1 MFKYE
6 GIPALYMAELRI
18 IIPEELKR
26 KMERFK
32 IDWSSVAKELL
43 KKEVDELSRLEAIVS
58 KSRLTEDEA
67 LALGRKVNKSLAKR
81 FRESAA
87 R

>member
-1 MFKYE
+1 
-6 GIPALYMAELRI
+6 MAELKI

-32 IDWSSVAKELL
+32 IDWSSVGRELL
-43 KKEVDELSRLEAIVS
+43 KKEIDELSELKAIVS
-58 KSRLTEDEA
+58 KSRLTEEEA
-67 LALGRKVNKSLAKR
+67 LLLGKKVNKSLAKK
-81 FRESAA
+81 FRESAM

>member
-1 MFKYE
+1 
-6 GIPALYMAELRI
+6 MAELRI
-18 IIPEELKR
+18 VVPEELKR

-32 IDWSSVAKELL
+32 VDWSSVAKELL
-43 KKEVDELSRLEAIVS
+43 KKEVDELSRLEDIVS
-58 KSRLTEDEA
+58 KSRLTEEEA

-81 FRESAA
+81 FRETAM

>member
-1 MFKYE
+1 
-6 GIPALYMAELRI
+6 MAELKI

-32 IDWSSVAKELL
+32 IDWSSVGRELL
-43 KKEVDELSRLEAIVS
+43 KKEIDELSELKAIVS
-58 KSRLTEDEA
+58 KSRLTEEEV
-67 LALGRKVNKSLAKR
+67 LLLGKKVNKSLAKK
-81 FRESAA
+81 FRESAM